1 MIEANEAQHLTHNYY
16 QQRQC
21 AEQWRDFLRLFVA
34 ELFTSAGEA
43 DACAFLRHIGS
54 RMAAEMPLAEC
65 DTLEELEADLNA
77 LWQRMDWGWVRLL
90 PRERSL
96 AIVHGAYP
104 LPARG
109 QEEQQRGSKALGAVL
124 EGAYATWLTKQGGV
138 PTVPLRAVSAEPG
151 SPLEFS
157 YGKAGV

>member
-1 MIEANEAQHLTHNYY
+1 MIEGNEAQHLTQHYY
-16 QQRQC
+16 QQRHC

-34 ELFTSAGEA
+34 ELFTSAGESEG
-43 DACAFLRHIGS
+43 CAFLRHIGS
-54 RMAAEMPLAEC
+54 RMAAEMPLTKC

-77 LWQRMDWGWVRLL
+77 LWQRMDWGWVKLL
-90 PRERSL
+90 PRERSI

-109 QEEQQRGSKALGAVL
+109 QEDQQRGGKALGAIL
-124 EGAYATWLTKQGGV
+124 EGAYATWLAEQGGAS
-138 PTVPLRAVSAEPG
+138 TVPLQAVATAPG
-151 SPLEFS
+151 RPLEFI